1 MLQLIKLP
9 FMSSLLDPIVAAE
22 AVFSVGDLNSHIKH
36 VLAADPILSD
46 VAVAGE
52 ISNFKLHGSGHCYF
66 SLKDESA
73 QIRCCLWKRSVPHLR
88 FRPADG
94 DRVIAT
100 GSIDFYGARGE
111 ASFIVREL
119 HFAGQGAQ
127 FEAFE
132 RLKNE
137 LSQEGLFEE
146 SRKKPLPALPKRIG
160 VITSPTGAVIR
171 DILNVLS
178 RRYPLATLVLIPAAV
193 QGFSAPLDLM
203 RALSWAEALGDLD
216 VVIMARGGG
225 SAEDL
230 WCFNDEDLARTV
242 AAMPFPVISAI
253 GHETDFT
260 ILDFVADR
268 RAPTPSAAAEIVA
281 PDVLQLLGYVRGLKL
296 RMAQN
301 TVGEIR
307 LARQKLE
314 WLRRSRALSEPETMV
329 IEARERVALFRNRAA
344 EALKCRVKIER
355 QGLEGARAQL
365 RALDPRAVLERGYAM
380 LSDAQSGA
388 IISAF
393 SDVQAGQTLVVT
405 LRDGSF
411 SVVCQ

>member
-1 MLQLIKLP
+1 
-9 FMSSLLDPIVAAE
+9 MSSLLDPTIAAE
-22 AVFSVGDLNSHIKH
+22 AVFSVGDLNTHIKR
-36 VLAADPILSD
+36 VLEADPILSD

-66 SLKDESA
+66 SLKDERA
-73 QIRCCLWKRSVPHLR
+73 QIRCCLWKRTVPTLR

-132 RLKNE
+132 RLKSE
-137 LSQEGLFEE
+137 LAGEGLFDED
-146 SRKKPLPALPKRIG
+146 RKKALPVLPKRIG

-178 RRYPLATLVLIPAAV
+178 RRYPLGTLVLIPAAV

-203 RALSWAEALGDLD
+203 RALNFAEAIGDLD

-230 WCFNDEDLARTV
+230 WCFNDEHLIRAV
-242 AAMPFPVISAI
+242 AEFPYPLVSAV

-260 ILDFVADR
+260 LLDFVADR

-281 PDVLQLLGYVRGLKL
+281 PDVLQLLGYVRGLKM
-296 RMAQN
+296 RMAQ
-301 TVGEIR
+301 TTAGEIR

-314 WLRRSRALSEPETMV
+314 FLKRARALAHPEETV
-329 IEARERVALFRNRAA
+329 NVARTRVAELRNRAA

-355 QGLEGARAQL
+355 QSLEGSRAQL
-365 RALDPRAVLERGYAM
+365 RALDPRAVLDRGYAL
-380 LSDAQSGA
+380 LSDAQSGT

-393 SDVQAGQTLVVT
+393 AEVKPGQKLLVT

-411 SVVCQ
+411 SVVCE

>member
-1 MLQLIKLP
+1 
-9 FMSSLLDPIVAAE
+9 MSSLLDPQLAAE
-22 AVFSVGDLNSHIKH
+22 AVFSVGDLNTHIKH
-36 VLAADPILSD
+36 VLEADPILSD

-66 SLKDESA
+66 SLKDERA
-73 QIRCCLWKRSVPHLR
+73 QIRCCLWKRTVPTLR

-132 RLKNE
+132 RLKLE
-137 LSQEGLFEE
+137 LAQEGLFDE
-146 SRKKPLPALPKRIG
+146 SRKKPLPTLPQRIG

-171 DILNVLS
+171 DILHVLS

-203 RALSWAEALGDLD
+203 RALGWAEAMGDLD

-230 WCFNDEDLARTV
+230 WCFNDEDLARMV
-242 AAMPFPVISAI
+242 VEMPFPIISAI

-296 RMAQN
+296 RMAQ
-301 TVGEIR
+301 TTAGEIR

-314 WLRRSRALSEPETMV
+314 FLRHSRSLSQPQQS
-329 IEARERVALFRNRAA
+329 IDLSRQRVADLRNRAE
-344 EALKCRVKIER
+344 EAVKWRVKIER
-355 QGLEGARAQL
+355 QALEGARAQL
-365 RALDPRAVLERGYAM
+365 RALDPRAVLDRGYAL

-393 SDVQAGQTLVVT
+393 SEVKPGQKLLVT

-411 SVVCQ
+411 SVVCE